1 MRKQTNTCGDLWIFP
16 PVFVLVVSQ
25 DEVYREAVTEG
36 YLIDGFFLSPRS
48 TALPKRPEI
57 AEASQQPSSQSK
69 DSEVFDE
76 RLDAF
81 HNVSTTEGVELH
93 QSSQQPSTESKDNF
107 EGSGDPIQWFIT
119 RLPDH
124 GGERNASTTES
135 AEVLQSTQ
143 KPTTESTDYPEGS
156 GDPVGEF
163 LSLQTTTQ
171 SGLHTQNSQKPYSET
186 TESGT
191 FEGSGDTTTQLFF
204 PNGEHLTTT
213 QSSTAVFMPGD
224 FEGSASGEMSPS
236 PFTTTQ
242 TGSVS
247 STYMPP
253 PVIVLD
259 PRLINTSLGQSLE
272 TQNPQPDKSEYT
284 PQSGNGRTP
293 GKSLDWYNIG
303 DILARSRHC
312 SSWSY

>member
-48 TALPKRPEI
+48 TALPKRPES

-69 DSEVFDE
+69 DSDVFDE

-81 HNVSTTEGVELH
+81 HNLSTTEGVELH

-163 LSLQTTTQ
+163 LSLHTTTQ

-191 FEGSGDTTTQLFF
+191 FEGSGDTPTQVFL

-213 QSSTAVFMPGD
+213 QSLTAVFMPVD

-247 STYMPP
+247 STSMPP
-253 PVIVLD
+253 QVIVVE
-259 PRLINTSLGQSLE
+259 PRLINTSVNIRQSSE
-272 TQNPQPDKSEYT
+272 TQNPQTDEGEYT
-284 PQSGNGRTP
+284 ITYSQVV
-293 GKSLDWYNIG
+293 L
-303 DILARSRHC
+303 
-312 SSWSY
+312 

>member
-48 TALPKRPEI
+48 TALPKRPET

-69 DSEVFDE
+69 DSDVFDE

-93 QSSQQPSTESKDNF
+93 QSSQQSSTESKDNF

-119 RLPDH
+119 RLLDH
-124 GGERNASTTES
+124 GERNASTTES

-163 LSLQTTTQ
+163 LSLHTTTQ

-191 FEGSGDTTTQLFF
+191 FEGSGDTPTQVFL

-247 STYMPP
+247 STYMPT

-259 PRLINTSLGQSLE
+259 RRLKNTSHTLEQSPE
-272 TQNPQPDKSEYT
+272 TQNPQSGRGEYT
-284 PQSGNGRTP
+284 ITYSQVV
-293 GKSLDWYNIG
+293 L
-303 DILARSRHC
+303 
-312 SSWSY
+312 